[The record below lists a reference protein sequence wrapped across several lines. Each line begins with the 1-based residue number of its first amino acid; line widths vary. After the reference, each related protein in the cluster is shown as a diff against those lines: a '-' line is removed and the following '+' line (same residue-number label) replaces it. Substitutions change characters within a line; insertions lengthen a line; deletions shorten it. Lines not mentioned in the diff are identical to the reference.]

1 MAGELKSVYIK
12 SKQDGKMLNVKQA
25 DLIKT
30 GIPNDVHCDGGDKQ
44 VSILPYELIEEYEKE
59 NGNGTV
65 EYGKHGENLVVSG
78 IDYKSLKVG
87 DDFSIGDARLLVT
100 QIGATYATKEGSAC
114 NSKIHKNYIF
124 CRVVVPGIITVGD
137 QVNID

>member
-1 MAGELKSVYIK
+1 MNGELKSVCIK
-12 SKQDGKMLNVKQA
+12 NKHDGNIMNIKQA

-44 VSILPYELIEEYEKE
+44 ISILPYELIEEYEKE
-59 NGNGTV
+59 NGGGKV
-65 EYGKHGENLVVSG
+65 EYGKYGENLAVQG

-100 QIGATYATKEGSAC
+100 QIGAEYATKENTSC
-114 NSKIHKNYIF
+114 KNKIHKNYIF
-124 CRVVVPGIITVGD
+124 CKVLVPGIITVGD